1 MSREKPY
8 GLTNPCSNCPFRTD
22 VVPYLRAERVEEIE
36 RGLGH
41 GEFYCHKTTQHD
53 DKDDEENEDGSYH
66 PTHNE
71 MHCAGALI
79 LLEKLERPSQM
90 MRIAERLRMYDPT
103 KLNMAAPVFDTFED
117 MIEAQEQRPA
127 PKKARRKVAPR

>member
-22 VVPYLRAERVEEIE
+22 VVPYLHRERVEDIE
-36 RGLGH
+36 KSLVR

-53 DKDDEENEDGSYH
+53 QSEDVVEGDGSYH
-66 PTHNE
+66 ATHDE

-79 LLEKLERPSQM
+79 LLEKMERPSQM
-90 MRIAERLRMYDPT
+90 MRIAERLRMYDRT
-103 KLNMAAPVFDTFED
+103 KLNMDAPVYDSFED
-117 MIEAQEQRPA
+117 MIEAQEPRHK
-127 PKKARRKVAPR
+127 PKQAKRAAR